1 MNVPLHWLSEFV
13 TLPKSETELT
23 DKLTMVGHM
32 LDKRKVVG
40 NSVVVD
46 LELRGN
52 RADMFGLIGVAR
64 DVSAIFDT
72 KLTLPRIATLP
83 KTDPNSPLV
92 HADTSVQGLV
102 KRYIAITLS
111 VEVKPSPKWMADRL
125 IQYGIEPINNI
136 VDVTNYVMVETSH
149 PMHAFDLDTLDGG
162 TLHLKMAKAKQSFD
176 TIAQGTTLALTPHDI
191 AICDA
196 SRVQCITCIGGAS
209 SKVTHET
216 KQILLETAV
225 YDAASSRRTAR
236 RHKIATESGNRHEK
250 HQDPE
255 ELPFA
260 LARAVYLLTEVAGGK
275 VTSLVS
281 DYYPKPVEPHT
292 IEFYPSHLEKL
303 VGIPV
308 AEKKCISILKLLGFH
323 GEVKKDHI
331 AVTVPTFRTDVL
343 QEADVIEEII
353 RIYGYEHI
361 PVKTLS
367 GELPTV
373 GTPTHLQ
380 LQESVQTILKELT
393 LNEVITGTLMG
404 NDVMKQYEAHGS
416 FDPSITLINSP
427 DPQIATLRPSLLPNL
442 VEYAK
447 RSMNFRTERIALF
460 EIGNIYTQPKPKQYK
475 EHARVGMLMGG
486 SVPSTWSRSAT
497 AVSFF
502 DLKGA
507 TELLLSHLGIEYSSD
522 TECNHPSYVHPSLRL
537 LAGKTQIGS
546 IGTVDPSLLKKLGIS
561 QALFYAELDLDKIHT
576 LKGTPVQPYTTAPLY
591 PPIVEDFSFVVP
603 DKFSIAPC
611 MQAMSA
617 LHPMITS
624 VELRDIYEDKRM
636 LRVLYSD
643 PKKTLSGEDVAPIR
657 KKLIELAEKK
667 FGLILKTE

>member
-23 DKLTMVGHM
+23 DRLTMVGHM

-40 NSVVVD
+40 DAVVVD

-72 KLTLPRIATLP
+72 KLTSPPIAALP
-83 KTDPNSPLV
+83 KTDLTSPLV
-92 HADTSVQGLV
+92 HADTSVKGLV

-149 PMHAFDLDTLDGG
+149 PMHAFDLDTLDGSS
-162 TLHLKMAKAKQSFD
+162 LHLKMAKIKQSFD
-176 TIAQGTTLALTPHDI
+176 TIAQGTTLSLTPHDI

-196 SRVQCITCIGGAS
+196 SKVQCITCIGGAS
-209 SKVTHET
+209 SKVTNET

-236 RHKIATESGNRHEK
+236 RHKITTESGNRHEK

-281 DYYPKPVEPHT
+281 DYYPNPVEPHT
-292 IEFYPSHLEKL
+292 IEFYPTHLEKL

-331 AVTVPTFRTDVL
+331 AVTVPSFRTDVL

-380 LQESVQTILKELT
+380 LQETVQTILKELT

-404 NDVMKQYEAHGS
+404 NDVMKQYETHGA

-460 EIGNIYTQPKPKQYK
+460 EIGNIYTQPKPKQYT

-486 SVPSTWSRSAT
+486 SVPSTWSRPAT
-497 AVSFF
+497 ALSFF

-507 TELLLSHLGIEYSSD
+507 IELLLSHLGIEYSFD
-522 TECNHPSYVHPSLRL
+522 TDCHHPSYIHPSLHL
-537 LAGKTQIGS
+537 LSGKIQIGS

-561 QALFYAELDLDKIHT
+561 QALFYAELDMEKIHT
-576 LKGTPVQPYTTAPLY
+576 LKGTPVQQYTTAPLY

-611 MQAMSA
+611 MHAMST

-643 PKKTLSGEDVAPIR
+643 PKKTLSGEDIAPIR